1 MLIGAYYCGGTR
13 IALAARARI
22 MICLWPKYF
31 FVYLLANL
39 NVSFIVLPTAR
50 FIREIY
56 VESQCNNSV
65 ATHRFDDSIAALY
78 VDSVA

>member
-1 MLIGAYYCGGTR
+1 M
-13 IALAARARI
+13 
-22 MICLWPKYF
+22 
-31 FVYLLANL
+31 YLLANL